1 MPNHQILDITLGTD
15 PDDFDGKKVR
25 GIIGDVDFTFM
36 VVELARKSREV
47 RMESSCGYCHHRE
60 SYMATEYYWRTYIPN
75 KMVPKDFHYQFLNRD
90 GYDQTEDSVV
100 SCYGT
105 GKLGK
110 NFEDGFRGYIEQ
122 VHDQYGYERFFA
134 FIVVKSIVIKKK
146 RTAA

>member
-1 MPNHQILDITLGTD
+1 
-15 PDDFDGKKVR
+15 
-25 GIIGDVDFTFM
+25 
-36 VVELARKSREV
+36 
-47 RMESSCGYCHHRE
+47 
-60 SYMATEYYWRTYIPN
+60 MATEYYWRTYIPN

-90 GYDQTEDSVV
+90 TEEARVV

-146 RTAA
+146 RKSAA